1 MSPYVPASTGYLDK
15 SVLAHVACE
24 SLPSELVQ
32 IHFPMP
38 PELSLP
44 PPLLP
49 YFSVL
54 LICFLLPTSNFTE
67 AGFDAG

>member
-1 MSPYVPASTGYLDK
+1 MSSYVPASTGYLDK
-15 SVLAHVACE
+15 SVHAQVACE

-32 IHFPMP
+32 IHFPTP

-44 PPLLP
+44 PSLLP

-54 LICFLLPTSNFTE
+54 LISFLPTSNFTE